1 MMSSSVDAK
10 RGDAGGDVC
19 RLGFSRIA
27 KRSTLMRFW
36 LCGEIED
43 EEIGFKEITLCMVS
57 WK

>member
-1 MMSSSVDAK
+1 MLSSLMDAK
-10 RGDAGGDVC
+10 RGDAGKDVC
-19 RLGFSRIA
+19 MLGFSKKA

-43 EEIGFKEITLCMVS
+43 EEIGFKDRTLWMMS

>member
-1 MMSSSVDAK
+1 MISSSMEAK
-10 RGDAGGDVC
+10 RDDVGEDFC

-43 EEIGFKEITLCMVS
+43 EEIGFTEITLWMVS